1 MWRCSASHV
10 ARASISVSAS
20 SAEASVSAASRRA
33 LAPPDARA
41 RAACA
46 RSSAVSR
53 RSLRLCAP
61 AAAARA
67 TNAAAC
73 DAEHPG
79 IVFMHQRRRL
89 RDRAGHIDSGPEIG
103 IHGLRVGASGLR
115 GRTRCVAA
123 AAKTASTEARPRGAR
138 RCADRR
144 TPPRGAAPASAYCPF
159 ACLRCCLETLFLHA
173 PRAVCPR
180 RSRASTRTAPK
191 RSIAPSCT
199 RCCKRRRTQPPAP
212 CAHARWS
219 AVKPSR
225 SAAARSTPAAIAWAR
240 TSARPDWH
248 A

>member
-103 IHGLRVGASGLR
+103 IHGLRVGASGHEELDDVLIAARRRVVQRLR
-115 GRTRCVAA
+115 VPIVHSLVSAAVSKRFFCTRRVPFVPDGLVHQRVLRQSALSHLRAPDAA
-123 AAKTASTEARPRGAR
+123 REGAR
-138 RCADRR
+138 
-144 TPPRGAAPASAYCPF
+144 S
-159 ACLRCCLETLFLHA
+159 
-173 PRAVCPR
+173 
-180 RSRASTRTAPK
+180 
-191 RSIAPSCT
+191 
-199 RCCKRRRTQPPAP
+199 RRRPAHTQDGVPSNRHGRPPLGQ
-212 CAHARWS
+212 R
-219 AVKPSR
+219 R
-225 SAAARSTPAAIAWAR
+225 RR
-240 TSARPDWH
+240 
-248 A
+248 